1 MNNLSKYKERL
12 DILYICNSLDL
23 GGSENIMNEIIKNNR
38 QYKKEIVC
46 LTSNGYYSKLFENE
60 GVKITCIK
68 LKKDL
73 FDFLKIFKLYKFIL
87 KKKPRIIHSFLY
99 HSDFIGSI
107 LGKLAFVKIILWSV
121 HHDFIK
127 SDNTKLRNMQVKL
140 LSIMSY
146 YFPDKIIYC
155 SKESLNNHENIGY
168 CKIKSLLINNGIST
182 KKFQPCKKNYL
193 KIRKLLGLNKDTFLI
208 GHIARFHPVKGH
220 YILLESLKLLKKINN
235 NFRCLMIGTNV
246 DKKNILLCE
255 QIKKYNLGDNI
266 ILYGETKY
274 PQRLINTF
282 DLNVISSVS
291 ESSSLVL
298 MESMASGVS
307 TLATNV
313 GPISKTIGKTGWVVK
328 NKSSKELAEKLNF
341 IIKNKTLL
349 KEKSLLSRD
358 RILRNFSQDKM
369 LKKYNLTYKH
379 YLN

>member
-1 MNNLSKYKERL
+1 
-12 DILYICNSLDL
+12 
-23 GGSENIMNEIIKNNR
+23 
-38 QYKKEIVC
+38 
-46 LTSNGYYSKLFENE
+46 
-60 GVKITCIK
+60 
-68 LKKDL
+68 
-73 FDFLKIFKLYKFIL
+73 
-87 KKKPRIIHSFLY
+87 
-99 HSDFIGSI
+99 
-107 LGKLAFVKIILWSV
+107 
-121 HHDFIK
+121 
-127 SDNTKLRNMQVKL
+127 
-140 LSIMSY
+140 
-146 YFPDKIIYC
+146 
-155 SKESLNNHENIGY
+155 
-168 CKIKSLLINNGIST
+168 
-182 KKFQPCKKNYL
+182 
-193 KIRKLLGLNKDTFLI
+193 
-208 GHIARFHPVKGH
+208 
-220 YILLESLKLLKKINN
+220 
-235 NFRCLMIGTNV
+235 MIGTNV